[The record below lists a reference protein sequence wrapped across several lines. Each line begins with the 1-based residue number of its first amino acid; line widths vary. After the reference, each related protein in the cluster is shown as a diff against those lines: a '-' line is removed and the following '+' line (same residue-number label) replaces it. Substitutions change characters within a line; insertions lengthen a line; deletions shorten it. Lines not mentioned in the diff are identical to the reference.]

1 MSDELWVIVPAY
13 NEEAGISDTLGALAA
28 QQDSDFTLLV
38 VDNGSTDDTCAT
50 IVDFAERHPEMR
62 IHVLSE
68 PVKGTGAAADT
79 GMRHAIGEGAEL
91 LARTDADCL
100 PAPDWTAQVRRGF
113 ASGLR
118 LLSGDLRPR
127 TDEGVGR
134 AQLLVVR
141 AAVELASF
149 AGKYRSGNQDPSYLG
164 PYMMTPGCNMAI
176 TAELYI
182 EAGGFPRTRIEDV
195 HEDRALVNAVR
206 TITTDYGRRRTM
218 RVYGSQRRVKAWGIV
233 KTLQWYADH
242 RYRPELVDIR

>member
-1 MSDELWVIVPAY
+1 MPDLWVIVPAY
-13 NEEAGISDTLGALAA
+13 NEEVGIFDTLASLAV
-28 QQDSDFTLLV
+28 QQDPSFTLLV
-38 VDNGSTDDTCAT
+38 VDNGSTDGTRAVVT
-50 IVDFAERHPEMR
+50 EFARENPRMRTEIV
-62 IHVLSE
+62 SE

-79 GMRHAIGEGAEL
+79 GMRYAIAAGAEL

-100 PAPDWTAQVRRGF
+100 PAPDWTVQIRRGF
-113 ASGLR
+113 DSGLL

-134 AQLLVVR
+134 GRVLMVR

-149 AGKYRSGNQDPSYLG
+149 VGKYRSGNRDPSYLG
-164 PYMMTPGCNMAI
+164 PYVMTPGCNMAI
-176 TAELYI
+176 TAELYV
-182 EAGGFPRTRIEDV
+182 EAGGFPRTCIEDL

-206 TITTDYGRRRTM
+206 RVTRRYGRCRAM

-242 RYRPELVDIR
+242 RFRPELVDIR